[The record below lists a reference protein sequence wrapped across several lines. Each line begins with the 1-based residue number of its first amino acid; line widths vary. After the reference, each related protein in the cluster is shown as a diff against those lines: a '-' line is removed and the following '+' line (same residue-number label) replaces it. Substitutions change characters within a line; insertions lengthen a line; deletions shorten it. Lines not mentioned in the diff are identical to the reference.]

1 MQKVKLKVRKK
12 IVFWIQ
18 KWFERTNHKDIGVLY
33 FFFGFFRGIVGLSL
47 SILIRLELTK
57 AGRFLN
63 NGQLY
68 NSILTAHAL
77 IIIFFIVMPI
87 IIGGF
92 GNFLLPLILGA
103 PDISYPRLNNLSFW
117 LLPVSLILILVS
129 IFVETGAGTSWT
141 IYPPLRTLGHPNRSV
156 DLAIF
161 RLHCAGVRSILGG
174 INFIATVKNL
184 RSSRVSLEHMS
195 LFVWTVLVTVFL
207 LVLSL
212 PVLAGA
218 ITMLLTDRNFNTRF
232 FDPVNGGNPLIY
244 QHLFWFFGHPEV
256 YILILPAFGIIS
268 QSVLYLTGKKEIFGY
283 LGIVYAIIR
292 IALVGCVVWAHHI
305 FTVGIDLDSR
315 AYFTRATIIIAVPT
329 AVKIFSWLRTLFGNK
344 FINQSVLYW
353 VLGFIFLFTVG
364 GLTGVILANRSLDLI
379 LHDTYY
385 VVAHFHYVLS
395 LGAVFGI
402 FLGFALWWDKILGFN
417 YNSTLIN
424 AVFILIFL
432 GVNLTFFPLHFVGLN
447 GYPRKY
453 IDYSDIYSFWNGL
466 SSFGSLLTLFGVF
479 LFIFLILDRIYNYY
493 LSRASLGLIIED
505 LLNLLGHNFTDS
517 LILSIGEVKNI
528 KLIKRN
534 LYSNLP
540 PFYKKKVKYLDYWE
554 DSHYFENL
562 PSFQFLI
569 SLSGRELI
577 RDLLN
582 RRIIKLGVFKLHKS
596 KNPSLVIQVDLKI
609 LNSSELECL
618 ANFCFVLF
626 ESGLEIDCLKLGQFI
641 FSYFKEE
648 LPTLGS
654 TGLRNLISFRGR
666 SNFTFGIKFWDRK
679 KSALLFEQNLK
690 KFFKS
695 STKSGSLVF

>member
-1 MQKVKLKVRKK
+1 MQKVKLKLSSKNIFKNK
-12 IVFWIQ
+12 IFWIQ

-47 SILIRLELTK
+47 SMLIRLELTK

-68 NSILTAHAL
+68 NSVLTAHAL
-77 IIIFFIVMPI
+77 IIIFFIVIPI

-103 PDISYPRLNNLSFW
+103 PDIRYPRLNNLSFW
-117 LLPVSLILILVS
+117 LLPVSLILILIS

-161 RLHCAGVRSILGG
+161 RLHCAGVSSILGG

-218 ITMLLTDRNFNTRF
+218 ITILLTDRNFNTRF

-268 QSVLYLTGKKEIFGY
+268 QSVLFLTGKKEIFGY

-402 FLGFALWWDKILGFN
+402 FLGFALWWDKILGLN

-453 IDYSDIYSFWNGL
+453 VDYSDIYSFWNGL

-479 LFIFLILDRIYNYY
+479 LFIFLILDSIYNYY

-534 LYSNLP
+534 LYSNCP
-540 PFYKKKVKYLDYWE
+540 SFYNNKVKYLDYWE
-554 DSHYFENL
+554 DSYYFEGL
-562 PSFQFLI
+562 PPFQFLI
-569 SLSGRELI
+569 SLKGRELV
-577 RDLLN
+577 RDLFI
-582 RRIIKLGVFKLHKS
+582 RCIIKLGVFRPHKS
-596 KNPSLVIQVDLKI
+596 KNPSLVMQVKLKI
-609 LNSSELECL
+609 LNSSELEDL
-618 ANFCFVLF
+618 GVF
-626 ESGLEIDCLKLGQFI
+626 CLKVVQ
-641 FSYFKEE
+641 
-648 LPTLGS
+648 
-654 TGLRNLISFRGR
+654 
-666 SNFTFGIKFWDRK
+666 
-679 KSALLFEQNLK
+679 
-690 KFFKS
+690 
-695 STKSGSLVF
+695 V